1 MRLVVRMWMMVALLG
16 SMEAEALSRAATQRG
31 VMAFHYATPLTAEEL
46 AWYSRFELLVTHD
59 PLPRAQVEALHAR
72 GTKLILYEWSVAF
85 YGSLA
90 TPWQRALPPSALLH
104 AKPLRGH
111 AGASDS
117 DAFYYDPVSKQHAQ
131 ERALALRERLRGFGY
146 DGVFF
151 DTTTHQS
158 VHPEA
163 LEEFKRRHPETSYDE
178 AFSWFLRS
186 LRETWKTGVIVTNQ
200 GFREAGHILPF
211 VDVDVTESLITRP
224 VDGRFVFRPWLEPE
238 DPWNSISFLMRT
250 LIAPVQARFPKV
262 QFVHLNYL
270 DRLDDT
276 LVARIVAIAAL
287 YGASA
292 FIAQPSIA
300 GGTTGAA
307 YFAPLGAGGD
317 RVESSAD
324 RTAYRAFANGLVAV
338 NFGSTALRIPNP
350 QRSRYR
356 DLVSGALVDADVLV
370 VAPGES
376 AIFERR

>member
-1 MRLVVRMWMMVALLG
+1 MRLVLRMWMMVALLG
-16 SMEAEALSRAATQRG
+16 SMEAEALSRASTQRG

-46 AWYSRFELLVTHD
+46 AWYSRFDLLVTHD

-72 GTKLILYEWSVAF
+72 GTRLLLYEWSVAF
-85 YGSLA
+85 YDSLA
-90 TPWQRALPPSALLH
+90 TPWQKALPPSALLH
-104 AKPLRGH
+104 ANPLRGH

-117 DAFYYDPVSKQHAQ
+117 DAFYYDPASKQHAQ
-131 ERALALRERLRGFGY
+131 ERALALRERVRGFGY

-163 LEEFKRRHPETSYDE
+163 LAEFKRRHPETSYDA

-186 LRETWKTGVIVTNQ
+186 LRETWKDGVIVTNQ
-200 GFREAGHILPF
+200 GFREAEHILPF

-250 LIAPVQARFPKV
+250 LIAPVQAQYPKV
-262 QFVHLNYL
+262 KFVHLNYL
-270 DRLDDT
+270 DRLDDPS
-276 LVARIVAIAAL
+276 VARVVAIAAL

-292 FIAQPSIA
+292 FVAQPSIA
-300 GGTTGAA
+300 GGTMGAA
-307 YFAPLGAGGD
+307 YFAPLGAAGD
-317 RVESSAD
+317 RVESTAD
-324 RTAYRAFANGLVAV
+324 HVAYRAFANGLVAV

-356 DLVSGALVDADVLV
+356 NLVSGAVVDADVLL

>member
-1 MRLVVRMWMMVALLG
+1 MWMMVALLG

-46 AWYSRFELLVTHD
+46 AWYSQFDLLVTHD
-59 PLPRAQVEALHAR
+59 PLPRGQVDALHAK
-72 GTKLILYEWSVAF
+72 GTRVLLYEWSVAF

-90 TPWQRALPPSALLH
+90 TPWQKSLPATALLGV
-104 AKPLRGH
+104 KPLRGH

-117 DAFYYDPVSKQHAQ
+117 DAFYYDPASNQHAQ
-131 ERALALRERLRGFGY
+131 ERALALRDRLSSLGY

-163 LEEFKRRHPETSYDE
+163 LAEFRKRHPETSYDE

-186 LRETWKTGVIVTNQ
+186 LRETWKDGVIATNQ
-200 GFREAGHILPF
+200 GFREAEHILPF

-224 VDGRFVFRPWLEPE
+224 VDGRFVFRPWLAAE

-250 LIAPVQARFPKV
+250 LIAPVQAQYPKLR
-262 QFVHLNYL
+262 FVHLNYL

-276 LVARIVAIAAL
+276 SVARIVAIAAL

-292 FIAQPSIA
+292 FVAQPSIA

-307 YFAPLGAGGD
+307 YFAPLGAAGD
-317 RVESSAD
+317 RVELTAD
-324 RTAYRAFANGLVAV
+324 RTAYRTFANGVVAV
-338 NFGSTALRIPNP
+338 NAGSTTLRIPN
-350 QRSRYR
+350 SRRTCYR
-356 DLVSGALVDADVLV
+356 NLISGALVDAEVLL
-370 VAPGES
+370 VAPGDS
-376 AIFERR
+376 AIFVGR